1 MALLGRAAWKQV
13 LAQLGYPLP
22 HLAAQTTLVGLG
34 FAHVSQLAQSQR
46 VKLTAAAACCAVCV
60 LLPAADV
67 RDIDGT
73 RRDGVVSSILSSAQA
88 IARKRKVRV
97 ETQMI
102 NQDPPATCDDRIQAA
117 VAAAAKE
124 LGLSTKKMVSR
135 AYHDSLFMAR
145 IAPTGMVFI
154 PCKGG
159 FSHRPDEFSSERDI
173 GNGVGVLA
181 LTMAQLSEGT
191 WGDASPESSGR
202 DEL

>member
-1 MALLGRAAWKQV
+1 LSA
-13 LAQLGYPLP
+13 
-22 HLAAQTTLVGLG
+22 T
-34 FAHVSQLAQSQR
+34 
-46 VKLTAAAACCAVCV
+46 
-60 LLPAADV
+60 DV
-67 RDIDGT
+67 RDIDGS
-73 RRDGVVSSILSSAQA
+73 RRDGVVSSILTSAQS
-88 IARKRKVRV
+88 ISKKRKVRL

-117 VAAAAKE
+117 IAASTKE

-145 IAPTGMVFI
+145 IAPTGMIFI

-159 FSHRPDEFSSERDI
+159 FSHRPDEFSHEKDI

-181 LTMAQLSEGT
+181 LTMAQLSEGS
-191 WGDASPESSGR
+191 WGEGDASGR

>member
-1 MALLGRAAWKQV
+1 
-13 LAQLGYPLP
+13 
-22 HLAAQTTLVGLG
+22 
-34 FAHVSQLAQSQR
+34 
-46 VKLTAAAACCAVCV
+46 
-60 LLPAADV
+60 V
-67 RDIDGT
+67 RDIDGE
-73 RRDGVVSSILSSAQA
+73 RRDNVVAAILDSADT
-88 IARKRKVRV
+88 IAKKRKVRM

-102 NQDPPATCDDRIQAA
+102 NQDPPASCDDRIQAA
-117 VAAAAKE
+117 IAESAKE

-145 IAPTGMVFI
+145 IAPTGMIFI

-159 FSHRPDEFSSERDI
+159 YSHRPDEFSSEKDI

-191 WGDASPESSGR
+191 WGDGR